1 MIQDSK
7 LFKVRNFEFHLRHL
21 LIIGILI
28 ISFSISAMIRSQAA
42 DYGFQLNEFD
52 PFFNYRATQYLLD
65 HGLDAYVH
73 WHDTMSWYPNGRDVF
88 SNSQVPLHITDAIL
102 YKIFGGGTSLYDFTI
117 IFPVVFGSLTT
128 IIVFALVRVI
138 GGTTAG
144 LFASLFFALSPPII
158 VRGTIGWFKS
168 EPLGLFYGIL
178 GVYLFLS
185 GLKSKNRKVA
195 IAKLTGGGFFLAI
208 GFASWGGVEF
218 FLLPIGLF
226 IIILPF
232 LRKDHK
238 FLIWAIPLFV
248 AITMA
253 VAGGLFERPGP
264 SFVFGIR
271 GFVMIGPTILLVLII
286 LIQKYS
292 KEPVRIRNSLLALA
306 ALVAG
311 GIGII
316 ASGILKSASF
326 RYLNALNPFL
336 TSQDP
341 LVDSVAEHATPT
353 LAQNFTYFSIL
364 MLFAGLGIWL
374 IFRKKNGESN
384 LLQLSLKN
392 EMTVF
397 ALIIGMAGAYAG
409 ATFARLELLTAT
421 SVIVLSAVGLA
432 ALTSEIFKK
441 NNVPIKIESSKK
453 GTTQVKKTSDLLGR
467 IPKISYVIVIVALLL
482 IPTIFP
488 TNGNWVTMT
497 KSPPTILN
505 GGSNFNIA
513 TDDWPNA
520 LNWIKTNTPT
530 DSVVAAW
537 WDYGYWI
544 QTLGNRTTLADNS
557 TVDTNT
563 IAKIARMLLSSPDDA
578 WKMLK
583 DMGANYV
590 LVYVVGQKFVSTG
603 QELYVLGGGGDES
616 KKQWFMKI
624 GGLDSSKFLEDD
636 QFTPTSYFWKNTLLG
651 QMFPFTLA
659 TYYDP
664 NTHTESQTYTS
675 GYTSIYTKTIKYP
688 IDGNGP
694 LRLVYSSPSLDRK
707 DSGVFSGVLLYQ
719 VNPEYKSGSVVS
731 NETSQIKP
739 TSSAGTGGKIAVID
753 TKFGEIKFK
762 LLDDIAPKTASN
774 FVKLA
779 NSGFYNG
786 TIFHRI
792 DPGFVIQGGDP
803 NTIKGPRNTWGLGD
817 AGYTIPPEFTDKVQF
832 SKYMVGMARGS
843 DVNSGSSQFF
853 ITLGDAPWLNNQ
865 YTLFG
870 EVISGQDVVDKIAS
884 LKTNSDTQPEDADAA
899 RVTKISIESS
909 SNSTSK

>member
-1 MIQDSK
+1 
-7 LFKVRNFEFHLRHL
+7 
-21 LIIGILI
+21 
-28 ISFSISAMIRSQAA
+28 MIRSQAA

-102 YKIFGGGTSLYDFTI
+102 YKIFGGGTNLYDFTI

-530 DSVVAAW
+530 DSVIAAW

>member
-1 MIQDSK
+1 
-7 LFKVRNFEFHLRHL
+7 
-21 LIIGILI
+21 
-28 ISFSISAMIRSQAA
+28 MIRSQAA

-102 YKIFGGGTSLYDFTI
+102 YKIFGGGTNLYDFTI

-530 DSVVAAW
+530 DSVIAAW

-659 TYYDP
+659 TFYDP